1 MTDDTIIPAAG
12 HDLGIPGAVAPPA
25 PQPAMSMAEAS
36 ARKTE
41 FLANKEKTT
50 ALMNGDVG
58 ATNEWRLINDHL
70 WQAPQIVGPRD
81 QAVEDLN
88 ASTGYALPDSVVGEY
103 RRNDPVSPEVR
114 RAAEHRWDALIR
126 DPDFIARFNRKEP
139 EAMKMWGAIVS
150 IRSRPVRDNP
160 QGGNESAQS

>member
-1 MTDDTIIPAAG
+1 
-12 HDLGIPGAVAPPA
+12 
-25 PQPAMSMAEAS
+25 MSMAEAA

-58 ATNEWRLINDHL
+58 VTNEWRLITQNL
-70 WQAPQIVGPRD
+70 WQAPAIIGPRD

-88 ASTGYALPDSVVGEY
+88 ESTGFALPKDVLEEY
-103 RRNDPVSPEVR
+103 RRNDPVTPETLR
-114 RAAEHRWDALIR
+114 MANARWDSLMR
-126 DPDFIARFNRKEP
+126 DPDFISRFNRKEP
-139 EAMKMWGAIVS
+139 EAMKQWGAIVS